1 MIQISDGLLLDAE
14 WFHYN
19 TLSQVK
25 SGFLVISVF
34 ILDFGMQTADLGPS
48 KEERRLLPLFGQSL
62 R

>member
-1 MIQISDGLLLDAE
+1 MIQFSDGLLLDME

-25 SGFLVISVF
+25 SEFLVISVF